1 VLTNDFIE
9 LLQKLKAHR
18 VEFVVVG
25 AYAMGVLGYTRATG
39 DLDLYIRPTAENA
52 KALVRALAE
61 FGAPMENVNVSDFE
75 RPETVFQI
83 GVAPVRVDILTS
95 LDGVS
100 FDDIR
105 PEMADLGGI
114 TAPVIDFESLLKNK
128 RATGRLRDLADCEE
142 LEKRRPKK

>member
-1 VLTNDFIE
+1 MLINDFIE
-9 LLQKLKAHR
+9 LLQKLKEHR

-39 DLDLYIRPTAENA
+39 DLDICVRPSAKNA
-52 KALVRALAE
+52 KALVCALAE
-61 FGAPMENVNVSDFE
+61 FGAPMEKVNISDFE
-75 RPETVFQI
+75 RSETVFQI

-95 LDGVS
+95 LDGVL

-105 PEMADLGGI
+105 PEPADLGGI
-114 TAPVIDFESLLKNK
+114 TVPVIDLESLLKNK

>member
-1 VLTNDFIE
+1 VLTSDFIE
-9 LLQKLKAHR
+9 LLQKLKEHR

-25 AYAMGVLGYTRATG
+25 AYAMGILGYTRATG
-39 DLDLYIRPTAENA
+39 DLDICVRPSANNAE
-52 KALVRALAE
+52 ALVCALAE
-61 FGAPMENVNVSDFE
+61 FGAPMEKVEASDFE

-105 PEMADLGGI
+105 PESADLGGI
-114 TAPVIDFESLLKNK
+114 IAPIIDLESLLKNK

-142 LEKRRPKK
+142 LEKRHPKK